1 MALWRNLP
9 EELLDGLF
17 FTRKASGMTRQEI
30 KVAPVMEEGEGRIV
44 LFRPNV
50 PKKAVEYISRVLESR
65 WIGQGPRVD
74 EFEKKFEASF
84 GGGHTAISCG
94 SGTDALHL
102 AYLLAGVKSGDEVIC
117 TVFTC
122 TASNLP
128 ALYIGAT
135 PIFADIVPSTLNID
149 PAHVRSLITSKTK
162 AIVFVDYGGLPAD
175 LDELVKI
182 SQEFNIPLI
191 EDAAHALGAKHNDRS
206 IGSISDYTI
215 FSFQAIKH
223 ITTGDGGMLMI
234 KDPAKV
240 EEAKRLRWFGIDRN
254 SKFHGIWE
262 NDIHEVGFKY
272 QMNDIAAAMG
282 LAALEEFDETLKF
295 RKLLLSTYVNE
306 LQGVEN
312 LEIVGAP
319 VTDDHAAWL
328 FTVLVPD
335 AKALRDFLFTKDIES
350 GQVHFRNDRYTL
362 FGGRKTVLPNMD
374 NVESRYLVLPLHT
387 HMVESDVIR
396 ITRLIRE
403 FLGN

>member
-1 MALWRNLP
+1 
-9 EELLDGLF
+9 
-17 FTRKASGMTRQEI
+17 MTGQEI

-44 LFRPNV
+44 LFRPHV
-50 PKKAVEYISRVLESR
+50 PKKAIEYISGVLESR

-74 EFEKKFEASF
+74 EFEKKFEARF
-84 GGGHTAISCG
+84 GGENTAISCG

-102 AYLLAGVKSGDEVIC
+102 AYLLAGVKSDDEVIC

-128 ALYIGAT
+128 ALYIGAC

-182 SQEFNIPLI
+182 SKEFNIPLI
-191 EDAAHALGAKHNDRS
+191 EDAAHALGAKHNNRS
-206 IGSISDYTI
+206 VGSISDYTI

-234 KDPAKV
+234 KDPSKV

-282 LAALEEFDETLKF
+282 LAALEEFDATLEL
-295 RKLLLSTYVNE
+295 RKHLLSTYENR
-306 LQGVEN
+306 LQGVKD

-319 VTDDHAAWL
+319 ITDNHAAWL

-362 FGGRKTVLPNMD
+362 FGGRKTDLPNMD
-374 NVESRYLVLPLHT
+374 AIESRYLVLPLHT
-387 HMVESDVIR
+387 HMSEEDVFR
-396 ITRLIRE
+396 ICETIKE
-403 FLGN
+403 FLNQ

>member
-1 MALWRNLP
+1 MHMVREIP
-9 EELLDGLF
+9 I
-17 FTRKASGMTRQEI
+17 AS
-30 KVAPVMEEGEGRIV
+30 VMEEGEGRIV
-44 LFRPNV
+44 LFRPSV
-50 PKKAVEYISRVLESR
+50 PKKAIEYISAVLDSR

-74 EFEKKFEASF
+74 EFEKKFQASF

-102 AYLLAGVKSGDEVIC
+102 AYLLAGVKTGDEVIC

-162 AIVFVDYGGLPAD
+162 AIVFVDYGGLPAE

-191 EDAAHALGAKHNDRS
+191 EDSAHALGAKHGGRS

-282 LAALEEFDETLKF
+282 LAALEEFDETLKL

-362 FGGRKTVLPNMD
+362 FGGRKTHLPNMD
-374 NVESRYLVLPLHT
+374 SVESRYLVLPLHT
-387 HMVESDVIR
+387 HMVKDDVIR
-396 ITRLIRE
+396 ITGLVRE
-403 FLGN
+403 FLSSN

>member
-1 MALWRNLP
+1 MVR
-9 EELLDGLF
+9 
-17 FTRKASGMTRQEI
+17 EI
-30 KVAPVMEEGEGRIV
+30 EIAPVMEEGNGRVV
-44 LFRPNV
+44 LFRPHV
-50 PKKAVEYISRVLESR
+50 PKMALKYISDVLESR

-74 EFEKKFEASF
+74 EFEKKFQLAF
-84 GGGHTAISCG
+84 GAGNAAISCG

-102 AYLLAGVKSGDEVIC
+102 AYLLAGVKPGDEVIC

-135 PIFADIVPSTLNID
+135 PVFADIVPTTLNIN
-149 PAHVRSLITSKTK
+149 PKHVRSLITNKTK

-175 LDELVKI
+175 LDELVAI
-182 SQEFNIPLI
+182 STEFDIPLI
-191 EDAAHALGAKHNDRS
+191 EDAAHALGATYKNRP

-223 ITTGDGGMLMI
+223 ITTGDGGMLII

-282 LAALEEFDETLKF
+282 LAALEEFDDILQT
-295 RKLLLSTYVNE
+295 RKSLLRAYVNG
-306 LQGVEN
+306 LAN
-312 LEIVGAP
+312 IPSLDIVGAP
-319 VTDDHAAWL
+319 ISDDHAAWL
-328 FTVLVPD
+328 FTVIVPD
-335 AKALRDFLFTKDIES
+335 AKELRDYLFTKDIES

-362 FGGRKTVLPNMD
+362 FGGRKDNLPNMD
-374 NVESRYLVLPLHT
+374 SVESRYLVLPLHT
-387 HMVESDVIR
+387 HMHLADVEKICAEISS
-396 ITRLIRE
+396 
-403 FLGN
+403 FFS

>member
-1 MALWRNLP
+1 VVEM
-9 EELLDGLF
+9 
-17 FTRKASGMTRQEI
+17 TRKEI
-30 KVAPVMEEGEGRIV
+30 NVAPVMEEGEGRIV
-44 LFRPNV
+44 LFRPNI
-50 PKKAVEYISRVLESR
+50 PKKAIEYISGVLESR

-102 AYLLAGVKSGDEVIC
+102 AYLLAGVKSEDEVIC

-149 PAHVRSLITSKTK
+149 PAHVRSLISKKTK
-162 AIVFVDYGGLPAD
+162 AIVFVDYGGLPAE
-175 LDELVKI
+175 LDELVRI
-182 SQEFNIPLI
+182 SQEFDIPLI
-191 EDAAHALGAKHNDRS
+191 EDAAHALGARHNGRP

-234 KDPAKV
+234 KDSAKV

-282 LAALEEFDETLKF
+282 LAALEEFDETLKL
-295 RKLLLSTYVNE
+295 RKQLLSTYIQG
-306 LQGVEN
+306 LKGVEN
-312 LEIVGAP
+312 LEIIGAP

-335 AKALRDFLFTKDIES
+335 AKELRDFLFTKDIES
-350 GQVHFRNDRYTL
+350 GQVHFRNDRYAI
-362 FGGRKTVLPNMD
+362 FGGRRTNLPNMD
-374 NVESRYLVLPLHT
+374 AVESRYLVLPLHT
-387 HMVESDVIR
+387 HMSANDVNRVCEAIKKFYR
-396 ITRLIRE
+396 TT
-403 FLGN
+403 

>member
-1 MALWRNLP
+1 M
-9 EELLDGLF
+9 
-17 FTRKASGMTRQEI
+17 TRKEM

-44 LFRPNV
+44 LFRPNI
-50 PKKAVEYISRVLESR
+50 PKKAIEYISEVLETR

-74 EFEKKFEASF
+74 EFEKKFESRF

-102 AYLLAGVKSGDEVIC
+102 AYLLAGVKSEDEVIC

-149 PAHVRSLITSKTK
+149 PAHVRSLITGKTK
-162 AIVFVDYGGLPAD
+162 AIVFVDYGGLPAE

-191 EDAAHALGAKHNDRS
+191 EDAAHALGATHNGRS

-234 KDPAKV
+234 KDPSKV

-262 NDIHEVGFKY
+262 NDIHEIGFKY

-282 LAALEEFDETLKF
+282 LAALEEFDETLTL
-295 RKLLLSTYVNE
+295 RKLLISAYVQE
-306 LQGVEN
+306 LQGIEG
-312 LEIVGAP
+312 LEIVGGS
-319 VTDDHAAWL
+319 VTNDHAAWL

-335 AKALRDFLFTKDIES
+335 AEALRDFLFTKGIES

-362 FGGRKTVLPNMD
+362 FGGRKTDLPNMD
-374 NVESRYLVLPLHT
+374 SVESRYLVLPLHT
-387 HMVESDVIR
+387 QMSVQDVKKICTE
-396 ITRLIRE
+396 IIS
-403 FLGN
+403 FIA

>member
-1 MALWRNLP
+1 VVEM
-9 EELLDGLF
+9 
-17 FTRKASGMTRQEI
+17 TRKEI
-30 KVAPVMEEGEGRIV
+30 NVAPVMEEGEGRIV
-44 LFRPNV
+44 LFRPNI
-50 PKKAVEYISRVLESR
+50 PKKAIEYISGVLESR

-102 AYLLAGVKSGDEVIC
+102 AYLLAGVKSEDEVIC

-149 PAHVRSLITSKTK
+149 PAHVRSLISKKTK
-162 AIVFVDYGGLPAD
+162 AIVFVDYGGLPAE
-175 LDELVKI
+175 LDELVRI
-182 SQEFNIPLI
+182 SQEFDIPLI
-191 EDAAHALGAKHNDRS
+191 EDAAHALGARHNGRP

-234 KDPAKV
+234 KDSAKV

-282 LAALEEFDETLKF
+282 LAALEEFDEALKL
-295 RKLLLSTYVNE
+295 RKQLLSTYIQG
-306 LQGVEN
+306 LKGVEN
-312 LEIVGAP
+312 LEIIGAP
-319 VTDDHAAWL
+319 VTYDHAAWL

-335 AKALRDFLFTKDIES
+335 AKELRDFLFTKDIES
-350 GQVHFRNDRYTL
+350 GQVHFRNDRYAI
-362 FGGRKTVLPNMD
+362 FGGRRTNLPNMD
-374 NVESRYLVLPLHT
+374 AVESRYLVLPLHT
-387 HMVESDVIR
+387 HMSANDVNRVCEAIKKFYR
-396 ITRLIRE
+396 TT
-403 FLGN
+403 

>member
-262 NDIHEVGFKY
+262 DDIHEVGFKY

>member
-1 MALWRNLP
+1 M
-9 EELLDGLF
+9 
-17 FTRKASGMTRQEI
+17 TRKEI
-30 KVAPVMEEGEGRIV
+30 NVAPVMEEGEGRIV
-44 LFRPNV
+44 LFRPNI
-50 PKKAVEYISRVLESR
+50 PKKAIEYISGVLESR

-102 AYLLAGVKSGDEVIC
+102 AYLLAGVKSEDEVIC

-149 PAHVRSLITSKTK
+149 PAHVRSLISKKTK
-162 AIVFVDYGGLPAD
+162 AIVFVDYGGLPAE
-175 LDELVKI
+175 LDELVRI
-182 SQEFNIPLI
+182 SQEFDIPLI
-191 EDAAHALGAKHNDRS
+191 EDAAHALGARHNGRP

-234 KDPAKV
+234 KDSAKV

-282 LAALEEFDETLKF
+282 LAALEEFDETLKL
-295 RKLLLSTYVNE
+295 RKQLLSTYIQG
-306 LQGVEN
+306 LKGVEN
-312 LEIVGAP
+312 LEIIGAP

-335 AKALRDFLFTKDIES
+335 AKELRDFLFTKDIES
-350 GQVHFRNDRYTL
+350 GQVHFRNDRYAI
-362 FGGRKTVLPNMD
+362 FGGRRTNLPNMD
-374 NVESRYLVLPLHT
+374 AVESRYLVLPLHT
-387 HMVESDVIR
+387 HMSANDVNRVCEAIKKFYR
-396 ITRLIRE
+396 TT
-403 FLGN
+403 

>member
-1 MALWRNLP
+1 
-9 EELLDGLF
+9 
-17 FTRKASGMTRQEI
+17 MTHQEI
-30 KVAPVMEEGEGRIV
+30 RVAPVMEEGEGRIV

-50 PKKAVEYISRVLESR
+50 PKKGLEYIAKVLDSR

-74 EFEKKFEASF
+74 EFEKKFEESF
-84 GGGHTAISCG
+84 GAGNAAISCG

-102 AYLLAGVKSGDEVIC
+102 AYLLAGVKPGDEVIC

-149 PAHVRSLITSKTK
+149 PKHVRSLITKKTK
-162 AIVFVDYGGLPAD
+162 AIVFVDYGGLPAE
-175 LDELVKI
+175 LDELLAI
-182 SQEFNIPLI
+182 SKEFGIPLI
-191 EDAAHALGAKHNDRS
+191 EDAAHALGATFKNRP

-272 QMNDIAAAMG
+272 QMNDIAAALG
-282 LAALEEFDETLKF
+282 LAALEEFDEVLHT
-295 RKLLLSTYVNE
+295 RKSLLAAYERGLSDITD
-306 LQGVEN
+306 
-312 LEIVGAP
+312 LEIVGGP
-319 VTDDHAAWL
+319 ISDDHAAWL
-328 FTVLVPD
+328 FTVIVPD
-335 AKALRDFLFTKDIES
+335 AKELRDYLFTKDIES

-362 FGGRKTVLPNMD
+362 FGGRKNNLPNMD
-374 NVESRYLVLPLHT
+374 LVESKYLVLPLHT
-387 HMVESDVIR
+387 HMSINDVSRVCQEISN
-396 ITRLIRE
+396 
-403 FLGN
+403 FFDGK